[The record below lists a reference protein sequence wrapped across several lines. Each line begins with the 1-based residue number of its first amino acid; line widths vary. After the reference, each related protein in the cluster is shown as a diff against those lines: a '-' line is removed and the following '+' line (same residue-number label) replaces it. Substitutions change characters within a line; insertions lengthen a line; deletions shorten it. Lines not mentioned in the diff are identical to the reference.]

1 MNPLQTILKRLLT
14 QVVLLAFLA
23 PGNAQKSAQIEK
35 ELPFNHGEELVYK
48 VYYNWNFVWMPAGE
62 ITFKVWDAGSQLHYQ
77 AFGKTYSSYEW
88 FYRVDDR
95 YDSWVDRHSLL
106 PNYSERDISEGKY
119 RIFEKIAFNQ
129 SSHKMT
135 VWRAPK
141 QGEKETKTE
150 HSSHSKVYD
159 VLSTLYFLRT
169 INFPAR
175 GEHSTEQFS
184 IFMDQEE
191 YPLTM
196 KYLGK
201 EYSKTIH
208 GMGNFNVLKFQPE
221 VIVGNVF
228 KEDSKMTVWVADD
241 NNRIPV
247 LIESP
252 VSVGSVKVVLKSY
265 KGLKYNFE
273 AKVK

>member
-1 MNPLQTILKRLLT
+1 
-14 QVVLLAFLA
+14 
-23 PGNAQKSAQIEK
+23 
-35 ELPFNHGEELVYK
+35 
-48 VYYNWNFVWMPAGE
+48 
-62 ITFKVWDAGSQLHYQ
+62 
-77 AFGKTYSSYEW
+77 
-88 FYRVDDR
+88 
-95 YDSWVDRHSLL
+95 
-106 PNYSERDISEGKY
+106 
-119 RIFEKIAFNQ
+119 
-129 SSHKMT
+129 
-135 VWRAPK
+135 
-141 QGEKETKTE
+141 
-150 HSSHSKVYD
+150 
-159 VLSTLYFLRT
+159 
-169 INFPAR
+169 
-175 GEHSTEQFS
+175 
-184 IFMDQEE
+184 MDQEE

>member
-1 MNPLQTILKRLLT
+1 MTLLVHGT
-14 QVVLLAFLA
+14 
-23 PGNAQKSAQIEK
+23 AQKSVQVDK
-35 ELPFNHGEELVYK
+35 ELPFKHGEELVYK

-62 ITFKVWDAGSQLHYQ
+62 VTFKVWDAGSQLHYQ

-95 YDSWVDRHSLL
+95 YDSWADKSSLL

-129 SSHKMT
+129 PAHKMT
-135 VWRAPK
+135 VWRAKK
-141 QGEKETKTE
+141 QGDKETKTE
-150 HSSHSKVYD
+150 HHTHSKVYD
-159 VLSTLYFLRT
+159 VLSTVYFLRT
-169 INFPAR
+169 INFPIR
-175 GEHSTEQFS
+175 GDGSTEQFT

-201 EYSKTIH
+201 EDRKSIH
-208 GMGNFNVLKFQPE
+208 GMGKFNVLKFQPE

-228 KEDSKMTVWVADD
+228 KEDSKMTVWVAND

-265 KGLKYNFE
+265 KGLKYNLD
-273 AKVK
+273 AKTE